1 MFSILWVYQIII
13 KSSSMFI
20 LLPTNSCWFYSSSLF
35 WGNPHILIPNLIK
48 LIKIPTAFLW
58 VFFGSPIICH
68 IILEGSFPSSCVVE
82 DNILSLSR
90 VKGSTL
96 TARLGS
102 NIMHTQTSNMRILL
116 VQKVKSRWQKG
127 DTHQGS
133 PSITGIGR
141 ALHTQKLDWL
151 R

>member
-1 MFSILWVYQIII
+1 
-13 KSSSMFI
+13 
-20 LLPTNSCWFYSSSLF
+20 
-35 WGNPHILIPNLIK
+35 
-48 LIKIPTAFLW
+48 
-58 VFFGSPIICH
+58 
-68 IILEGSFPSSCVVE
+68 
-82 DNILSLSR
+82 
-90 VKGSTL
+90 
-96 TARLGS
+96 
-102 NIMHTQTSNMRILL
+102 MHTQTSNMRILL